1 MSATRLLAEADRRCQ
16 VMGII
21 NVTPDSFSDGGR
33 FLDVDAAVRRG
44 LELMRDGADLL
55 DVGGES
61 TRPGAQR
68 VSAAE
73 ETGRVIPVVEA
84 LARDGL
90 PVSVD
95 TMRASVAQRA
105 VEAGAVIVNDVS
117 GGLADPEMLPF
128 LAEADVTCVLMHWRA
143 HATRM
148 DDFCYYD
155 SVVDDVCSELRDRV
169 DAALEAGVRHERII
183 LDPGLGFAKN
193 SAQSWELLSSLD
205 KLRDLGFPLLVGASR
220 KRFLAEAAT
229 YGRRDPDVAADR
241 DEASDAVAAVAAVG
255 GAWGVRVHSV
265 SGAAAASR
273 VAARLRG
280 STAAADL
287 VGARAGQR

>member
-1 MSATRLLAEADRRCQ
+1 MTAPQLPTAADRRCQ

-55 DVGGES
+55 DIGGES

-73 ETGRVIPVVEA
+73 EIARVIPVVEA

-105 VEAGAVIVNDVS
+105 VEAGAVVVNDVS
-117 GGLADPEMLPF
+117 GGLADPRMLPF

-143 HATRM
+143 HSTRM

-155 SVVDDVCSELRDRV
+155 SVVDDVCAELRRRV
-169 DAALEAGVRHERII
+169 DSALDAGVRPERII

-193 SAQSWELLSSLD
+193 SAQSWELLSSLG

-220 KRFLAEAAT
+220 KRFLAEVAT
-229 YGRRDPDVAADR
+229 YGRRDPDVPADR
-241 DEASDAVAAVAAVG
+241 DEASDAVAALAAAG

-273 VAARLRG
+273 VAARLCG
-280 STAAADL
+280 STGAAEL

>member
-1 MSATRLLAEADRRCQ
+1 MNATGLLTEAGRRCQ

-33 FLDVDAAVRRG
+33 FLEVDAAVRRG
-44 LELMRDGADLL
+44 LELIGDGADLL

-61 TRPGAQR
+61 TRPGARR
-68 VSAAE
+68 VSEADELA
-73 ETGRVIPVVEA
+73 RVIPVVEA
-84 LARDGL
+84 LAGGGF

-95 TMRASVAQRA
+95 TMRASVARRA

-117 GGLADPEMLPF
+117 GGLADPRMLPF

-143 HATRM
+143 HSTRM

-155 SVVDDVCSELRDRV
+155 SVVDDVCTELRGRV
-169 DAALEAGVRHERII
+169 ASALDAGVRPERII

-193 SAQSWELLSSLD
+193 SAQSWELLSALPR
-205 KLRDLGFPLLVGASR
+205 LRDLGFPVLVGASR
-220 KRFLAEAAT
+220 KRFLAEAAA
-229 YGRRDPDVAADR
+229 YGRRQPDVPADR
-241 DEASDAVAAVAAVG
+241 DEASDAVAAIAATE

-280 STAAADL
+280 ATVAAEL
-287 VGARAGQR
+287 VGARTGRR

>member
-1 MSATRLLAEADRRCQ
+1 MSATQLLTDADLRCQ

-68 VSAAE
+68 VSATE
-73 ETGRVIPVVEA
+73 EIARVIPVIEA
-84 LARDGL
+84 LAREGL

-95 TMRASVAQRA
+95 TMRASVAERA

-117 GGLADPEMLPF
+117 GGLADPRMLPF
-128 LAEADVTCVLMHWRA
+128 LAEAEVTCILMHWRA
-143 HATRM
+143 HSMRM
-148 DDFCYYD
+148 DDFCFYD
-155 SVVDDVCSELRDRV
+155 SVVGDVCAELRGRV
-169 DAALEAGVRHERII
+169 DSALAAGVRPERIV

-193 SAQSWELLSSLD
+193 AAQSWELLAALPA
-205 KLRDLGFPLLVGASR
+205 LRDLGFPVLVGASR
-220 KRFLAEAAT
+220 KRFLAEAAA
-229 YGRRDPDVAADR
+229 YGRRAPDVAADR
-241 DEASDAVAAVAAVG
+241 DEASDAVAAIAAAG

-280 STAAADL
+280 TAVAAEP
-287 VGARAGQR
+287 VRAGQR

>member
-1 MSATRLLAEADRRCQ
+1 MSATLLTEADLRCQ

-33 FLDVDAAVRRG
+33 FLEVDAAVRRG
-44 LELMRDGADLL
+44 LELIRDGADLL

-73 ETGRVIPVVEA
+73 EIARVIPVVEA
-84 LARDGL
+84 LAREGL

-117 GGLADPEMLPF
+117 GGLADPRMLPF
-128 LAEADVTCVLMHWRA
+128 LAEAEVTCVLMHWRA
-143 HATRM
+143 HSMRM
-148 DDFCYYD
+148 DDFCFYD
-155 SVVDDVCSELRDRV
+155 SVVDDVCAELRGRV
-169 DAALEAGVRHERII
+169 DSALAAGVRPERVV

-193 SAQSWELLSSLD
+193 AAQSWELLAALPA
-205 KLRDLGFPLLVGASR
+205 LRDLGFPVLVGASR
-220 KRFLAEAAT
+220 KRFLAEAAA
-229 YGRRDPDVAADR
+229 YGRRAPDIAADR
-241 DEASDAVAAVAAVG
+241 DEASDAVAAIAAAG

-280 STAAADL
+280 TAVAAGP
-287 VGARAGQR
+287 VRAGQR

>member
-1 MSATRLLAEADRRCQ
+1 
-16 VMGII
+16 MGII

-55 DVGGES
+55 DIGGES

-73 ETGRVIPVVEA
+73 EIARVIPVVEA

-105 VEAGAVIVNDVS
+105 VEAGAVVVNDVS
-117 GGLADPEMLPF
+117 GGLADPRMLPF

-143 HATRM
+143 HSTRM

-155 SVVDDVCSELRDRV
+155 SVVDDVCAELRRRV
-169 DAALEAGVRHERII
+169 DSALDAGVRPERII

-193 SAQSWELLSSLD
+193 SAQSWELLSSLG

-220 KRFLAEAAT
+220 KRFLAEVAT
-229 YGRRDPDVAADR
+229 YGRRDPDVPADR
-241 DEASDAVAAVAAVG
+241 DEASDAVAALAAAG

-273 VAARLRG
+273 VAARLCG
-280 STAAADL
+280 STGAAEL

>member
-1 MSATRLLAEADRRCQ
+1 MSATQLLAEVDQRCQ

-68 VSAAE
+68 VSATE
-73 ETGRVIPVVEA
+73 EIARVIPVIEA
-84 LARDGL
+84 LAREGL

-105 VEAGAVIVNDVS
+105 VAAGAVIVNDVS
-117 GGLADPEMLPF
+117 GGLADPRMLPF
-128 LAEADVTCVLMHWRA
+128 LAEAEVTCVLMHWRA
-143 HATRM
+143 HSMRM
-148 DDFCYYD
+148 DDFCFYD
-155 SVVDDVCSELRDRV
+155 SVVGDVCAELRGRV
-169 DAALEAGVRHERII
+169 DSALAAGVRPERIV

-193 SAQSWELLSSLD
+193 AAQSWELLAALPA
-205 KLRDLGFPLLVGASR
+205 LRDLGFPVLVGASR
-220 KRFLAEAAT
+220 KRFLAEAAA
-229 YGRRDPDVAADR
+229 YGRRAPDVAADR
-241 DEASDAVAAVAAVG
+241 DEASDAVAAIAAAG

-280 STAAADL
+280 TTVAAEP
-287 VGARAGQR
+287 VRAGQR

>member
-1 MSATRLLAEADRRCQ
+1 MSATQLLAEVDQRCQ

-68 VSAAE
+68 VSATE
-73 ETGRVIPVVEA
+73 EIARVIPVIEA
-84 LARDGL
+84 LAREGL

-95 TMRASVAQRA
+95 TMRASVAERA

-117 GGLADPEMLPF
+117 GGLADPRMLPF
-128 LAEADVTCVLMHWRA
+128 LAEAEVTCVLMHWRA
-143 HATRM
+143 HSMRM
-148 DDFCYYD
+148 DDFCFYD
-155 SVVDDVCSELRDRV
+155 SVVGDVCAELRGRV
-169 DAALEAGVRHERII
+169 DSALAAGVRPERIV

-193 SAQSWELLSSLD
+193 AAQSWELLAALPA
-205 KLRDLGFPLLVGASR
+205 LRDLGFPVLVGASR
-220 KRFLAEAAT
+220 KRFLAEAAA
-229 YGRRDPDVAADR
+229 YGRRAPDVAADR
-241 DEASDAVAAVAAVG
+241 DEASDAVAAIAAAG

-280 STAAADL
+280 TAVAAEP
-287 VGARAGQR
+287 VRAGQR

>member
-1 MSATRLLAEADRRCQ
+1 MSATQLLTEPDLRCQ

-68 VSAAE
+68 VSATE
-73 ETGRVIPVVEA
+73 EIARVIPVIEA
-84 LARDGL
+84 LAREGL

-117 GGLADPEMLPF
+117 GGLADPRMLPF
-128 LAEADVTCVLMHWRA
+128 LAEAEVTCILMHWRA
-143 HATRM
+143 HSMRM
-148 DDFCYYD
+148 DDFCFYD
-155 SVVDDVCSELRDRV
+155 SVVGDVCAELRGRV
-169 DAALEAGVRHERII
+169 DSALAAGVRPERIV

-193 SAQSWELLSSLD
+193 AAQSWELLAALPA
-205 KLRDLGFPLLVGASR
+205 LRDLGFPVLVGASR
-220 KRFLAEAAT
+220 KRFLAEAAA
-229 YGRRDPDVAADR
+229 YGRRAPDVAADR
-241 DEASDAVAAVAAVG
+241 DEASDAVAAIAAAG

-280 STAAADL
+280 TAVAAEP
-287 VGARAGQR
+287 VRAGQR

>member
-1 MSATRLLAEADRRCQ
+1 MSEQRCQ

-33 FLDVDAAVRRG
+33 FLEVDAAVRRG
-44 LELMRDGADLL
+44 FELMRDGADLL

-68 VSAAE
+68 VSEADELA
-73 ETGRVIPVVEA
+73 RVVPVVEA
-84 LARDGL
+84 LSRGGF

-117 GGLADPEMLPF
+117 GGLADPGMLPF

-143 HATRM
+143 HSTRM
-148 DDFCYYD
+148 DDYCFYD
-155 SVVDDVCSELRDRV
+155 SVVDDVCAELRDRV
-169 DAALEAGVRHERII
+169 DSALAAGVRPERIV
-183 LDPGLGFAKN
+183 LDPGLGFAKTA
-193 SAQSWELLSSLD
+193 AQSWELLSALPT
-205 KLRDLGFPLLVGASR
+205 LRGLGFPLLVGASR
-220 KRFLAEAAT
+220 KRFLAEAAA
-229 YGRRDPDVAADR
+229 YGRRVPDVPADR
-241 DEASDAVAAVAAVG
+241 DEASDAVAAIAAAE

-280 STAAADL
+280 PTVAVDL
-287 VGARAGQR
+287 VGARAAKR

>member
-1 MSATRLLAEADRRCQ
+1 MIATQLPTDAARRCQ

-44 LELMRDGADLL
+44 LELIRDGADIL

-68 VSAAE
+68 VSEAE
-73 ETGRVIPVVEA
+73 ELARVIPVIEG
-84 LARDGL
+84 LARSGF

-95 TMRASVAQRA
+95 TMRASVARQA
-105 VEAGAVIVNDVS
+105 VAAGAVIVNDVS

-143 HATRM
+143 HSTRM
-148 DDFCYYD
+148 DDYCFYD
-155 SVVDDVCSELRDRV
+155 SVVDDVCAELRGRV
-169 DAALEAGVRHERII
+169 ESALAAGVRAERIV

-193 SAQSWELLSSLD
+193 ATQSWELLASLGR
-205 KLRDLGFPLLVGASR
+205 LRDLGFPVLVGASR
-220 KRFLAEAAT
+220 KRFLAEVTT
-229 YGRRDPDVAADR
+229 YGRREPDVPADR
-241 DEASDAVAAVAAVG
+241 DEASDAVATIAAAG

-280 STAAADL
+280 ATVDAGLA
-287 VGARAGQR
+287 GARAGRR

>member
-1 MSATRLLAEADRRCQ
+1 MRTAQLPTDTAGRCQ

-33 FLDVDAAVRRG
+33 FLEVEAAVRRG
-44 LELMRDGADLL
+44 LELVRDGADIL

-68 VSAAE
+68 VGERE
-73 ETGRVIPVVEA
+73 ELARVVPVVEA
-84 LARDGL
+84 LARGGV

-95 TMRASVAQRA
+95 TMRASVARRA
-105 VEAGAVIVNDVS
+105 VQAGAVIVNDVS

-143 HATRM
+143 HSTRM
-148 DDFCYYD
+148 DDFCFYD
-155 SVVDDVCSELRDRV
+155 SVVDDVRAELSGRV
-169 DAALEAGVRHERII
+169 ESALDAGVRPERIV
-183 LDPGLGFAKN
+183 LDPGLGFAKTA
-193 SAQSWELLSSLD
+193 AQSWELLAALPA
-205 KLRDLGFPLLVGASR
+205 LRDLGFPLLVGASR
-220 KRFLAEAAT
+220 KRFLAEAAA
-229 YGRRDPDVAADR
+229 YGRREPDVPADR
-241 DEASDAVAAVAAVG
+241 DEASDAVAAIAAAE

-280 STAAADL
+280 ATVDAEPA
-287 VGARAGQR
+287 GARTGRR

>member
-1 MSATRLLAEADRRCQ
+1 MSATQLLTEVDLRCQ

-61 TRPGAQR
+61 TRPGAKR

-73 ETGRVIPVVEA
+73 EIARVIPVVEA
-84 LARDGL
+84 LAREEL

-105 VEAGAVIVNDVS
+105 VAAGAVIVNDVS

-143 HATRM
+143 HSTRM

-155 SVVDDVCSELRDRV
+155 SVVDDVCAELRDRV

-193 SAQSWELLSSLD
+193 SAQSWELLSSLG

-229 YGRRDPDVAADR
+229 YGRRDPEVAADR

>member
-1 MSATRLLAEADRRCQ
+1 MTAVLSTDVAERCQ

-33 FLDVDAAVRRG
+33 FMELDAAVRRG
-44 LELMRDGADLL
+44 LELVGDGADIL

-68 VSAAE
+68 VSERE
-73 ETGRVIPVVEA
+73 ELARVIPVVEA
-84 LARDGL
+84 LARDGV

-95 TMRASVAQRA
+95 TMRASVARRA

-143 HATRM
+143 HSTRM
-148 DDFCYYD
+148 DDFCFYH
-155 SVVDDVCSELRDRV
+155 SVVDDVRAELHGRV
-169 DAALEAGVRHERII
+169 ESALDAGVRPERIV

-193 SAQSWELLSSLD
+193 AAQSWELLAALPA
-205 KLRDLGFPLLVGASR
+205 LRELGFPLLVGASR
-220 KRFLAEAAT
+220 KRFLAEAAA
-229 YGRRDPDVAADR
+229 YGRRQPDVPADR
-241 DEASDAVAAVAAVG
+241 DEASDAVAAVAAAE

-273 VAARLRG
+273 VAARLRRA
-280 STAAADL
+280 TLAAEPA
-287 VGARAGQR
+287 GARAGRR

>member
-1 MSATRLLAEADRRCQ
+1 MSATQLLTEAARRCQ

-73 ETGRVIPVVEA
+73 EIARVIPVVEA
-84 LARDGL
+84 LARAGL

-117 GGLADPEMLPF
+117 GGLADPSMLPF
-128 LAEADVTCVLMHWRA
+128 LAEAEVTCVLMHWRA
-143 HATRM
+143 HSTRM
-148 DDFCYYD
+148 DDFCFYD
-155 SVVDDVCSELRDRV
+155 SVVDDVCTELRGRV
-169 DAALEAGVRHERII
+169 DAALDAGVRPERIV

-193 SAQSWELLSSLD
+193 SAQSWELLSSLST
-205 KLRDLGFPLLVGASR
+205 LRGLGFPLLVGASR
-220 KRFLAEAAT
+220 KRFLTEVAT
-229 YGRRDPDVAADR
+229 YGRRDPDVPADR
-241 DEASDAVAAVAAVG
+241 DEASDAVAAIAAAE

-280 STAAADL
+280 SAVAAD
-287 VGARAGQR
+287 VGARAGRR

>member
-1 MSATRLLAEADRRCQ
+1 MSAAQLTTRAAWRCQ

-33 FLDVDAAVRRG
+33 FLDVEAAISRG
-44 LELMRDGADLL
+44 IELMRDGADLL

-61 TRPGAQR
+61 TRPGARR
-68 VSAAE
+68 VSERE
-73 ETGRVIPVVEA
+73 EIARVVPVVEA
-84 LARDGL
+84 LTREGL

-95 TMRASVAQRA
+95 TMRASVARRA
-105 VEAGAVIVNDVS
+105 VEAGAGIVNDVS

-143 HATRM
+143 HSMRM
-148 DDFCYYD
+148 DDFSYYD
-155 SVVDDVCSELRDRV
+155 SVVDDVCAELRGRV
-169 DAALEAGVRHERII
+169 DAALSAGVRAERIV

-193 SAQSWELLSSLD
+193 AAQSWELLSALPT
-205 KLRDLGFPLLVGASR
+205 LRDLGFPVLVGASR
-220 KRFLAEAAT
+220 KRFLAEVAT
-229 YGRRDPDVAADR
+229 YGRRDPDLPADR
-241 DEASDAVAAVAAVG
+241 DEASDAVAAVAACG

-280 STAAADL
+280 SMLGSEL
-287 VGARAGQR
+287 VGDRAGER

>member
-1 MSATRLLAEADRRCQ
+1 
-16 VMGII
+16 MGII

-68 VSAAE
+68 VSEADELA
-73 ETGRVIPVVEA
+73 RVIPVVEA
-84 LARDGL
+84 LAQGGF

-105 VEAGAVIVNDVS
+105 VEAGAAIVNDVS
-117 GGLADPEMLPF
+117 GGLADPRMLPF

-143 HATRM
+143 HSTRM

-155 SVVDDVCSELRDRV
+155 SVVDDVCAELRRRV
-169 DAALEAGVRHERII
+169 DSALDAGVRPERII

-193 SAQSWELLSSLD
+193 SAQSWELLSSLG

-220 KRFLAEAAT
+220 KRFLAEVAT
-229 YGRRDPDVAADR
+229 YGRRAPDVPADR
-241 DEASDAVAAVAAVG
+241 DEASDAVAALAAAG

-265 SGAAAASR
+265 AGAAAASR

-280 STAAADL
+280 SAVAADL

>member
-1 MSATRLLAEADRRCQ
+1 MSATQLLAEVDQRCQ

-68 VSAAE
+68 VSATE
-73 ETGRVIPVVEA
+73 EIARVIPVIEA
-84 LARDGL
+84 LAREGL

-117 GGLADPEMLPF
+117 GGLADPRMLPF
-128 LAEADVTCVLMHWRA
+128 LAEAEVTCVLMHWRA
-143 HATRM
+143 HSMRM
-148 DDFCYYD
+148 DDFCFYG
-155 SVVDDVCSELRDRV
+155 SVVGDVCAELRGRV
-169 DAALEAGVRHERII
+169 DSALAAGVRPERIV

-193 SAQSWELLSSLD
+193 AAQSWELLAALPA
-205 KLRDLGFPLLVGASR
+205 LRDLGFPVLVGASR
-220 KRFLAEAAT
+220 KRFLAEAAA
-229 YGRRDPDVAADR
+229 YGRRAPDVAADR
-241 DEASDAVAAVAAVG
+241 DEASDAVAAIAAAG

-280 STAAADL
+280 TAVAAEP
-287 VGARAGQR
+287 VRAGQR

>member
-1 MSATRLLAEADRRCQ
+1 MSVTQLLTEADLRCQ

-55 DVGGES
+55 DIGGES

-73 ETGRVIPVVEA
+73 EIARVIPVVEA
-84 LARDGL
+84 LAREGL

-95 TMRASVAQRA
+95 TMRASVARRA

-117 GGLADPEMLPF
+117 GGLADPRMLPF

-143 HATRM
+143 HSTRM

-155 SVVDDVCSELRDRV
+155 SVVDDVCAELRGRV
-169 DAALEAGVRHERII
+169 ESALDAGVRPERII

-193 SAQSWELLSSLD
+193 SAQSWDLLSALPR
-205 KLRDLGFPLLVGASR
+205 LQGLGFPVLVGASR

-280 STAAADL
+280 STAAADM

>member
-1 MSATRLLAEADRRCQ
+1 MSVVRVSVATARRCQ

-33 FLDVDAAVRRG
+33 FHDVDAAVRRG
-44 LELMRDGADLL
+44 HELVRDGADIL
-55 DVGGES
+55 DIGGES

-68 VSAAE
+68 VSEAE
-73 ETGRVIPVVEA
+73 ELARVVPVVEG
-84 LARDGL
+84 LARSGF

-95 TMRASVAQRA
+95 TMRASVARQA
-105 VEAGAVIVNDVS
+105 VAAGAVIVNDVS

-143 HATRM
+143 HSTRM
-148 DDFCYYD
+148 ADFCYYD
-155 SVVDDVCSELRDRV
+155 SVVDDVCAELRGRV
-169 DAALEAGVRHERII
+169 DAALAAGVRAERIV

-193 SAQSWELLSSLD
+193 ATQSWELLASLAR
-205 KLRDLGFPLLVGASR
+205 LRDLGFPILVGASR
-220 KRFLAEAAT
+220 KRFLAEAAM
-229 YGRRDPDVAADR
+229 YGRRVADIPADR
-241 DEASDAVAAVAAVG
+241 DEASDAVAAIAAAE

-280 STAAADL
+280 ATVDAGLA
-287 VGARAGQR
+287 GARAGER

>member
-1 MSATRLLAEADRRCQ
+1 MSATQLLTEADRRCQ

-33 FLDVDAAVRRG
+33 FLDVDAAVRQG
-44 LELMRDGADLL
+44 LDLMREGADLL

-68 VSAAE
+68 VSAAVE
-73 ETGRVIPVVEA
+73 IARVIPVVEA
-84 LARDGL
+84 LAREGL

-117 GGLADPEMLPF
+117 GGLADPRMLPF
-128 LAEADVTCVLMHWRA
+128 LAEAEVTCVLMHWRA
-143 HATRM
+143 HSMRM
-148 DDFCYYD
+148 DDFCFYD
-155 SVVDDVCSELRDRV
+155 SVVGDVCAELRGRV
-169 DAALEAGVRHERII
+169 DSALDAGVRPERII

-193 SAQSWELLSSLD
+193 SAQSWELLSSLST
-205 KLRDLGFPLLVGASR
+205 LRDLGFPLLVGASR
-220 KRFLAEAAT
+220 KRFLTEVAT
-229 YGRRDPDVAADR
+229 YGRRDPDVPTDR
-241 DEASDAVAAVAAVG
+241 DEASDAVAAIAAAE

-280 STAAADL
+280 SAVAADV
-287 VGARAGQR
+287 VGARAGRR

>member
-1 MSATRLLAEADRRCQ
+1 MSATQLLTEAARRCQ

-73 ETGRVIPVVEA
+73 EIARVIPVVEA
-84 LARDGL
+84 LAREGL

-117 GGLADPEMLPF
+117 GGLADPRMLPF
-128 LAEADVTCVLMHWRA
+128 VADAEVTCVLMHWRA
-143 HATRM
+143 HSTRM
-148 DDFCYYD
+148 DDFCFYG
-155 SVVDDVCSELRDRV
+155 SVVDDVCAELRGRV
-169 DAALEAGVRHERII
+169 DSALDVGVRPERIV

-193 SAQSWELLSSLD
+193 SAQSWELLSSLGT
-205 KLRDLGFPLLVGASR
+205 LRDLGFPLLVGASR
-220 KRFLAEAAT
+220 KRFLTEVAT
-229 YGRRDPDVAADR
+229 YGRRDPDVPADR
-241 DEASDAVAAVAAVG
+241 DEASDAVAAIAAAG

-280 STAAADL
+280 SAVAADV
-287 VGARAGQR
+287 VGVRTGRR

>member
-1 MSATRLLAEADRRCQ
+1 MSVVRVPVATARRCQ

-33 FLDVDAAVRRG
+33 FHDVDAAVRRG
-44 LELMRDGADLL
+44 HELVRDGADIL
-55 DVGGES
+55 DIGGES

-68 VSAAE
+68 VSEAE
-73 ETGRVIPVVEA
+73 ELARVVPVVEG
-84 LARDGL
+84 LARSGF

-95 TMRASVAQRA
+95 TMRASVARQA
-105 VEAGAVIVNDVS
+105 VAAGAVIVNDVS

-143 HATRM
+143 HSTRM

-155 SVVDDVCSELRDRV
+155 SVVDDVCAELRGRV
-169 DAALEAGVRHERII
+169 DAALAAGVRAERIV

-193 SAQSWELLSSLD
+193 ATQSWELLASLAR
-205 KLRDLGFPLLVGASR
+205 LRDLGFPILVGASR
-220 KRFLAEAAT
+220 KRFLAEAAM
-229 YGRRDPDVAADR
+229 YGRRVADVPADR
-241 DEASDAVAAVAAVG
+241 DEASDAVAAIAAAE

-280 STAAADL
+280 ATVDAGLA
-287 VGARAGQR
+287 GTRAGER

>member
-1 MSATRLLAEADRRCQ
+1 MTATQLSTDAAPRCQ

-33 FLDVDAAVRRG
+33 FLEVDAAVRRG
-44 LELMRDGADLL
+44 FELMRDGADLL

-61 TRPGAQR
+61 TRPGARR
-68 VSAAE
+68 VSEADELA
-73 ETGRVIPVVEA
+73 RVVPVVEA
-84 LARDGL
+84 LARGGF

-95 TMRASVAQRA
+95 TMRASVARRA

-117 GGLADPEMLPF
+117 GGLADPGMLPF

-143 HATRM
+143 HSTRM
-148 DDFCYYD
+148 DDFCFYD
-155 SVVDDVCSELRDRV
+155 SVVDDVCAELRDRV
-169 DAALEAGVRHERII
+169 DSALDAGVRPERII
-183 LDPGLGFAKN
+183 LDPGLGFAKTA
-193 SAQSWELLSSLD
+193 AQSWELLSALPT
-205 KLRDLGFPLLVGASR
+205 LRALGLPLLVGASR
-220 KRFLAEAAT
+220 KRFLAEAAA
-229 YGRRDPDVAADR
+229 YGRREPDVPADR
-241 DEASDAVAAVAAVG
+241 DEASDAVAAIAAAE

-280 STAAADL
+280 PRVAADL
-287 VGARAGQR
+287 VGARAAKR

>member
-1 MSATRLLAEADRRCQ
+1 MSATQLLTDADLRCQ

-73 ETGRVIPVVEA
+73 EIARVIPVIEA
-84 LARDGL
+84 LAREGL

-95 TMRASVAQRA
+95 TMRASVAERA

-117 GGLADPEMLPF
+117 GGLADPRMLPF
-128 LAEADVTCVLMHWRA
+128 LAEAEVTCVLMHWRA
-143 HATRM
+143 HSMRM
-148 DDFCYYD
+148 DDFCFYD
-155 SVVDDVCSELRDRV
+155 SVVDDVCAELRGRV
-169 DAALEAGVRHERII
+169 DSALAAGVRPERIV

-193 SAQSWELLSSLD
+193 AAQSWELLAALPA
-205 KLRDLGFPLLVGASR
+205 LRDLGFPVLVGASR
-220 KRFLAEAAT
+220 KRFLAEAAA

-241 DEASDAVAAVAAVG
+241 DEASDAAAAIAAAG

-280 STAAADL
+280 TAVAAEPI
-287 VGARAGQR
+287 RAGQR